1 MDRDPF
7 LNSPRMPFSNGTGA
21 DIPPF
26 GLIRITGFTSEGH
39 RIAGRPNTNDDP
51 HVYTL
56 GIGGLPNDSTARG
69 DGFFEPLCVAAYDP
83 ADGTPVL
90 GEEWGARANTHLL
103 RKGNKGFRIAGEPDS
118 GIVVVARVTA
128 GGSAPALDTASAI
141 TSLQIDSIGQIHTQ
155 SRLIYSPLQSDR
167 PVGTN
172 TVSGTVTR
180 NAVAASGRVV
190 VITQAGYS
198 WSATTNASGA
208 YNIEFLPGGVCTVQL
223 LAAPGE
229 SATWVQSITLPSGT
243 PIVNFAVT
251 A

>member
-1 MDRDPF
+1 MDR
-7 LNSPRMPFSNGTGA
+7 NQFSSQPSLPVKNGTGQTA
-21 DIPPF
+21 PAFGVVRLTGISGDIRTFDKP
-26 GLIRITGFTSEGH
+26 G
-39 RIAGRPNTNDDP
+39 ANDDQ
-51 HVYTL
+51 HVYIL
-56 GIGGLPNDSTARG
+56 AGMSVPPGGVGIAY
-69 DGFFEPLCVAAYDP
+69 FAPLCQAAYDP

-90 GEEWGARANTHLL
+90 GEEWGSRANTHLL

-155 SRLIYSPLQSDR
+155 SRLIYSPFQSDR

-180 NAVAASGRVV
+180 NAVSAAGRVV